1 MLALGKTN
9 ASDEVQLSPRVPKAF
24 RDQINREA
32 AAAGCS
38 VGVLIMRMHASHD
51 PTARRL
57 IERNLGRLGSA
68 LNDAKLPVEVMRDVR
83 AAMAEL
89 RSSVGA
95 MMP

>member
-1 MLALGKTN
+1 MGKTN
-9 ASDEVQLSPRVPKAF
+9 ARDEVQLSPRVPKAF
-24 RDQINREA
+24 RDQINSEA

-68 LNDAKLPVEVMRDVR
+68 LNDARLPVELMRDVR
-83 AAMAEL
+83 AVMADL

>member
-1 MLALGKTN
+1 MGKTN

-68 LNDAKLPVEVMRDVR
+68 LNDARLPVELMRDVR
-83 AAMAEL
+83 AVIADL